1 MSSTGNQMAALSVL
15 MTEYRQLAEQGR
27 QLVAAVGRPATADR
41 SAGQGVARI
50 HLHEVMRLDR
60 LFTLSEV
67 VVGTWTPGEPAS
79 PLVGAKTHLPS
90 IGRAVAAAR
99 RAGAPGVLPDLIAR
113 FQGTAAAWERPR
125 TGAQIEVLSRR
136 GIADLTALSVVLGA
150 LDTAL
155 GDYLDYL
162 SGTNQDG
169 DMWAIE
175 KPSALHRDVRGRI
188 AE

>member
-1 MSSTGNQMAALSVL
+1 MSTTGDQMAALSVL
-15 MTEYRQLAEQGR
+15 TIEYRQLAEQGR
-27 QLVAAVGRPATADR
+27 ELVASVGRSATADR

-60 LFTLSEV
+60 LFALSEV
-67 VVGTWTPGEPAS
+67 AVGTWAPGEPAS

-99 RAGAPGVLPDLIAR
+99 KAGAPGVLPDLIAR
-113 FQGTAAAWERPR
+113 FQGTAAAWERLSFS
-125 TGAQIEVLSRR
+125 GAQIEGLGRR

-155 GDYLDYL
+155 GDYMDYL

-169 DMWAIE
+169 DF
-175 KPSALHRDVRGRI
+175 
-188 AE
+188 

>member
-1 MSSTGNQMAALSVL
+1 MSTTGDQMAALSVL
-15 MTEYRQLAEQGR
+15 TIEYRQLAEQGR
-27 QLVAAVGRPATADR
+27 ELVASVGRSATADR

-67 VVGTWTPGEPAS
+67 AVGTWAPGEPAS

-99 RAGAPGVLPDLIAR
+99 KAGAPGVLPDLIAR
-113 FQGTAAAWERPR
+113 FQGTAAAWERLSF
-125 TGAQIEVLSRR
+125 TGAQIEGLGRR

-155 GDYLDYL
+155 GDYMDYL
-162 SGTNQDG
+162 SGKNQDG
-169 DMWAIE
+169 DMGAIE
-175 KPSALHRDVRGRI
+175 KQFGGPNGNVTI
-188 AE
+188 

>member
-1 MSSTGNQMAALSVL
+1 MSTTGNQMAALSVL
-15 MTEYRQLAEQGR
+15 ATEYRQLAEQGR
-27 QLVAAVGRPATADR
+27 ELVAAVGRPATATADR

-60 LFTLSEV
+60 LFMLSEV
-67 VVGTWTPGEPAS
+67 AVGTWTPGEPAS

-99 RAGAPGVLPDLIAR
+99 KAGAPGVLPDLIAR
-113 FQGTAAAWERPR
+113 FQGTAAAWEKSSF
-125 TGAQIEVLSRR
+125 TGAQIEGLGRR

-155 GDYLDYL
+155 GDYMDYL

-169 DMWAIE
+169 YF
-175 KPSALHRDVRGRI
+175 
-188 AE
+188 

>member
-1 MSSTGNQMAALSVL
+1 MSTTGNQMVALSVL
-15 MTEYRQLAEQGR
+15 ATEYRQLAEQGR
-27 QLVAAVGRPATADR
+27 ELVAAVGRPATADR

-67 VVGTWTPGEPAS
+67 AVGTWTPGEPAS

-99 RAGAPGVLPDLIAR
+99 KAGAPGVLPDLIAR
-113 FQGTAAAWERPR
+113 FQGTAAAWERLSF

-136 GIADLTALSVVLGA
+136 GIADLAALTVVLGA

-155 GDYLDYL
+155 ADYMDHL

-169 DMWAIE
+169 Y
-175 KPSALHRDVRGRI
+175 R
-188 AE
+188 

>member
-1 MSSTGNQMAALSVL
+1 MSTTGDQMAALSVL
-15 MTEYRQLAEQGR
+15 TIEYRQLVEQGR
-27 QLVAAVGRPATADR
+27 ELVAAVGRSATADR

-60 LFTLSEV
+60 LFALSEV
-67 VVGTWTPGEPAS
+67 AVGTWAPGEPAS

-99 RAGAPGVLPDLIAR
+99 KAGAPGVLPDLIAR
-113 FQGTAAAWERPR
+113 FQGTAAAWERLSFS
-125 TGAQIEVLSRR
+125 GAQIEGLGRR

-155 GDYLDYL
+155 GDYMDYL

-169 DMWAIE
+169 DM
-175 KPSALHRDVRGRI
+175 
-188 AE
+188 

>member
-1 MSSTGNQMAALSVL
+1 MSTTGDQMAALSVL
-15 MTEYRQLAEQGR
+15 TIEYRQLAEQGR
-27 QLVAAVGRPATADR
+27 ELVASVGRSATADR

-60 LFTLSEV
+60 LFALSEV
-67 VVGTWTPGEPAS
+67 AVGTWAPGEPAS

-99 RAGAPGVLPDLIAR
+99 KAGAPGVLPDLIAR
-113 FQGTAAAWERPR
+113 FQGTAAAWERLSFS
-125 TGAQIEVLSRR
+125 GAQIEGLGRR
-136 GIADLTALSVVLGA
+136 GLADLTALSVVLGA

-155 GDYLDYL
+155 GDYMDYL

-169 DMWAIE
+169 DF
-175 KPSALHRDVRGRI
+175 
-188 AE
+188 